1 MDYDRLGADLDK
13 RPTSVPAGYPV
24 VCVTPCDPKY
34 PLYNISTQR
43 LCRNMAID
51 VSKIR
56 FSWDI
61 SPPSSG
67 SSSRSSSQEPLSD
80 STAGPFYR
88 LSEPTAFSGI
98 EDRVLDAVFFGRDF
112 KIRCVAQPVRLD
124 SAMMVGP
131 ASKSRPVMVLG
142 QSGLCPPFAPNSLAS
157 DDPSDDQV
165 MVAGQQP
172 FSVSLSYVNASDPQH
187 PDTMRIQVVVP
198 HLDGLMPILSTQP
211 LHGIWHVM
219 SEPAYRSHHRCSNL
233 HRPWDSWMEAIET
246 IRIWRPNCRL
256 NFPKA
261 SGKNRPSGSTAT
273 WIPPDASGI
282 SKPGTP

>member
-1 MDYDRLGADLDK
+1 
-13 RPTSVPAGYPV
+13 
-24 VCVTPCDPKY
+24 
-34 PLYNISTQR
+34 
-43 LCRNMAID
+43 
-51 VSKIR
+51 
-56 FSWDI
+56 
-61 SPPSSG
+61 
-67 SSSRSSSQEPLSD
+67 
-80 STAGPFYR
+80 
-88 LSEPTAFSGI
+88 LSEPTAFSGV

-131 ASKSRPVMVLG
+131 ASKSRPVMVSG

-172 FSVSLSYVNASDPQH
+172 FSASLSYVNASDPQH

-211 LHGIWHVM
+211 LHGIRHVM
-219 SEPAYRSHHRCSNL
+219 SEPAYRSYHRCFNL
-233 HRPWDSWMEAIET
+233 HRTWDSWTEAIET

-256 NFPKA
+256 NSPKA
-261 SGKNRPSGSTAT
+261 TGKNRPSGSTAT

-282 SKPGTP
+282 SKSGTP